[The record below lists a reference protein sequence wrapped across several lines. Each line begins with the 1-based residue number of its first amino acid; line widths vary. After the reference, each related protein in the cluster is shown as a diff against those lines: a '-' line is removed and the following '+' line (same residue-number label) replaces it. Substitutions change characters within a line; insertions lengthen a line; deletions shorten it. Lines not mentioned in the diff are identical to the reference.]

1 MTVDVSPR
9 SGFAGVLDRFTG
21 PGATRAELVLQFLPP
36 LIAAILAPAYAIS
49 QELDW
54 SPWQLG
60 LAALLALDLLGGVLT
75 NATATAKRWY
85 HRPGQGFTEHFSFV
99 LVHLLHI
106 AAVAWL
112 FRGGDGVF
120 FLGVSG
126 YLMVGA
132 IAILRAPL
140 YLQRPI
146 ALGLYG
152 LVLLGD
158 RYIFVP
164 TEGLEWFLSFFFLK
178 LFVSHLVFE
187 ESHPTT
193 RLESR

>member
-1 MTVDVSPR
+1 MTIDVSPR
-9 SGFAGVLDRFTG
+9 SGLAGVLDRFTG
-21 PGATRAELVLQFLPP
+21 PRATGAELVLQFLPP

-85 HRPGQGFTEHFSFV
+85 HRPGQGFAEHFSFV

-112 FRGGDGVF
+112 FRGGDGMF
-120 FLGVSG
+120 FLAVSG
-126 YLMVGA
+126 YLILGA

-152 LVLLGD
+152 LALLGD
-158 RYIFVP
+158 RYLFTP
-164 TEGLEWFLSFFFLK
+164 TDGLEWFLGFFFLK

-187 ESHPTT
+187 ESHQRTQP
-193 RLESR
+193 ES

>member
-1 MTVDVSPR
+1 M
-9 SGFAGVLDRFTG
+9 
-21 PGATRAELVLQFLPP
+21 
-36 LIAAILAPAYAIS
+36 
-49 QELDW
+49 
-54 SPWQLG
+54 
-60 LAALLALDLLGGVLT
+60 
-75 NATATAKRWY
+75 
-85 HRPGQGFTEHFSFV
+85 
-99 LVHLLHI
+99 HLLHI
-106 AAVAWL
+106 AVVAWL

-152 LVLLGD
+152 LALLGD
-158 RYIFVP
+158 RYLFSP
-164 TEGLEWFLSFFFLK
+164 TDGLEWFLGFFFLK

-187 ESHPTT
+187 KSHQ
-193 RLESR
+193 RANLESRQPVD